1 MEKILTGRPSFP
13 RLQRAGGIFSSR
25 NRARQKQMIGIRYD
39 IKRDAIVREAMALKA
54 AVEPMFMSERRVV
67 IAVVVRM
74 ELTGTFAW
82 GWMYRKNPE
91 NGRALSRA
99 KAKVCLD
106 VVARILIALQTSRA
120 RMIAESPLAA
130 ASECVALEK
139 ACMKENPVGG
149 SRTDSTLPM
158 VKRYV
163 IRIINPRVPLIRA
176 VEIIHQG
183 TTVEASR
190 ISSAR

>member
-1 MEKILTGRPSFP
+1 
-13 RLQRAGGIFSSR
+13 
-25 NRARQKQMIGIRYD
+25 
-39 IKRDAIVREAMALKA
+39 MALKA
-54 AVEPMFMSERRVV
+54 AVEPMLMSERRVV
-67 IAVVVRM
+67 NAVVVRM
-74 ELTGTFAW
+74 EFTGTFDP

-130 ASECVALEK
+130 ALDCVALTK
-139 ACMKENPVGG
+139 ACMKENPVAG

-163 IRIINPRVPLIRA
+163 MRMMKPRPPLIRA

-183 TTVEASR
+183 TILEASR